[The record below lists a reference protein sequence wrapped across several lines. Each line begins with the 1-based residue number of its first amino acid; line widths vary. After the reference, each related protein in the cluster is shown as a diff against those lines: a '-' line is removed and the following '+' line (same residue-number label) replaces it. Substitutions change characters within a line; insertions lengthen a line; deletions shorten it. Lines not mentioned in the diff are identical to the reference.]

1 MSDFYIIIVIIL
13 NVCDFTVMITL
24 FNSEPDRKLLLNVQN
39 KDTDFQ
45 NWRLITGNQ

>member
-39 KDTDFQ
+39 KDSWFSKLKV
-45 NWRLITGNQ
+45 NYR